1 MPELREIIDAQR
13 KGKENTPMRIKIK
26 ANGTFEKMLLDYF
39 EEFASDMLVEK
50 INTGKKTLGGCWK
63 YITLEAKKEAKEG
76 CACVPDEKVFCWA
89 THYFEED
96 DIKEQKTGAPVKV
109 ATAKAPALEENDLP
123 EEKKDEKKEDYID
136 LSDFL

>member
-1 MPELREIIDAQR
+1 
-13 KGKENTPMRIKIK
+13 MRIKIK

-63 YITLEAKKEAKEG
+63 FITLEAKKEANG
-76 CACVPDEKVFCWA
+76 NCACVPDEKVYGWA

-96 DIKEQKTGAPVKV
+96 DIKEQKAGAQAKVTTGAE
-109 ATAKAPALEENDLP
+109 AAS
-123 EEKKDEKKEDYID
+123 EEKVMSADKKAEKKEEYID